1 MPVQGSAGAPEPS
14 CAEARSTAVGQV
26 DETVRVMDYEY
37 RERGTNCL
45 RVANEIENPRHRAFL
60 IEMGHAWMR
69 LHEQAG
75 EERPSRPDPR
85 QPAASAKWA

>member
-1 MPVQGSAGAPEPS
+1 MNPV
-14 CAEARSTAVGQV
+14 C
-26 DETVRVMDYEY
+26 VMDYEY
-37 RERGTNCL
+37 RERGTSCL

-75 EERPSRPDPR
+75 KYDHADLTHETLPPR
-85 QPAASAKWA
+85 QSAFQM